1 LSLAE
6 LQGDLMAETLCRRRN
21 GYPIY
26 KAGGWLRSLN
36 GRLQCVTG
44 SDSRTKHCSPWPE
57 SRGWGRTRDR
67 RRCSDRTWS
76 ASLNIQVNI
85 LHTPH
90 IITSV
95 LRPIVTFS
103 FLPLFITFSPHRA
116 SAYPPQPH
124 NFNHSPRL
132 AHLPPLLSSS
142 APIHIHV
149 RSHIHVPICTQ
160 TIYGRLRRTLYLFIT
175 CHVAPLCWHCLHTS
189 MAPAHGIHNEES
201 RPVL

>member
-1 LSLAE
+1 MSR
-6 LQGDLMAETLCRRRN
+6 GPT
-21 GYPIY
+21 
-26 KAGGWLRSLN
+26 
-36 GRLQCVTG
+36 
-44 SDSRTKHCSPWPE
+44 SRTKHCSPWPE

-103 FLPLFITFSPHRA
+103 FLPFFITFSPRRA

-124 NFNHSPRL
+124 NFNVL
-132 AHLPPLLSSS
+132 HLPPLLSSS
-142 APIHIHV
+142 APIHIHGAFSHS
-149 RSHIHVPICTQ
+149 RSHLYPDDLWQIAPNFVSVYHVPRCAAVLALFTYVDGTSSWHTQ
-160 TIYGRLRRTLYLFIT
+160 RREPASALNHLENEAR
-175 CHVAPLCWHCLHTS
+175 CRVDAPLF
-189 MAPAHGIHNEES
+189 GG
-201 RPVL
+201 VLGH